1 MSRQSHPEMQRLLDL
16 LADRA
21 TGNLA
26 PSEQTELDALLTR
39 QPQITDERGQRVG
52 EDALDEV
59 LGGLVASWGK
69 ADRGSMPAAL
79 RAKVLA
85 TGQGMVARKNT
96 GGVAGSITPP
106 DSSFKVWGGWLAAAA
121 AIVIAALGW
130 FRTPAHT
137 KPPVAPVALTLAQQ
151 ADALQKN
158 ETDTAVIPW
167 KPQTDAVSAG
177 VSGEV
182 VWNTRLQKGFLRFKG
197 LRQNDPTVEQYQL
210 WMVDATRDK
219 NFPVDGGVFD
229 VTSTGEVI
237 IPMNPK
243 LVVRDPAAIAV
254 TIEKPGG
261 VVVTGHERVIVVA
274 PVKG

>member
-1 MSRQSHPEMQRLLDL
+1 MSQQSHPELQRLLDL
-16 LADRA
+16 LGDRA

-26 PSEQTELDALLTR
+26 EQDSAELDALLSR
-39 QPQITDERGQRVG
+39 VPPITDEQGRPVTEDTLGQ
-52 EDALDEV
+52 AL
-59 LGGLVASWGK
+59 GSLVASWSK
-69 ADRGSMPAAL
+69 ADDAPLPANLRSTLLARG
-79 RAKVLA
+79 A
-85 TGQGMVARKNT
+85 TIVAGKNT
-96 GGVAGSITPP
+96 SGGSP
-106 DSSFKVWGGWLAAAA
+106 DRGGTNSPWRLWSGWLVAAA
-121 AIVIAALGW
+121 AIAIAAIGW
-130 FRTPAHT
+130 LRPATPPA
-137 KPPVAPVALTLAQQ
+137 PPALTLAQQ
-151 ADALQKN
+151 ADALLKN
-158 ETDTAVIPW
+158 EPDTAVIPW
-167 KPQTDAVSAG
+167 KPQTDPVSAG

-219 NFPVDGGVFD
+219 NFPVDGGVFNA
-229 VTSTGEVI
+229 SGTGEVI

-243 LVVRDPAAIAV
+243 LLVRDPAVIAV